1 MKFNRLKRSQGFL
14 QIDLVA
20 GLAILTIAIMPLGYA
35 FSRERQALRTEYH
48 RSVINEIV
56 DGEMEILVA
65 GAAKKIPDGTQSLA
79 VSSRALETLPAGRF
93 QLTKTGDR
101 LRVEW
106 SPEEKCGLS
115 TVAREATLK

>member
-1 MKFNRLKRSQGFL
+1 MKFNRPKRSPGFL
-14 QIDLVA
+14 QIDLIA

-35 FSRERQALRTEYH
+35 FSRERQALRTEYY

-56 DGEMEILVA
+56 DGEMEILA
-65 GAAKKIPDGTQSLA
+65 MGASKNLPDGTQSLA
-79 VSSRALETLPAGRF
+79 ISSRALETLPAGRF
-93 QLTKTGDR
+93 QLTKAGDH

-106 SPEEKCGLS
+106 SPEGKCGLS